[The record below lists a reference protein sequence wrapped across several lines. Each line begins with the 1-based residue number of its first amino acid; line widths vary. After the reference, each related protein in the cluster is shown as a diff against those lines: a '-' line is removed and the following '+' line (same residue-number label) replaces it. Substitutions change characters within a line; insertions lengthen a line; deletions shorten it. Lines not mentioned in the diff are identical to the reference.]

1 MVKKVCNLKK
11 FFCSLLTLVL
21 LLGIVSP
28 EIGKANTANPAE
40 NGLVYSNLA
49 NDIVLPQELLDIEN
63 EINEYL
69 DEIPYTESDYENMS
83 EEEFEEVYSTYF
95 ESEEFLELENQHELL
110 YYEIDSNQSTITPMI
125 APILIPIAAAAA
137 RVALQTIAK
146 QGTKIAS
153 KYLKNKLKSAGKNY
167 KLEWNVKNS
176 KGKITSLLK
185 ITHKPSKTQ
194 IFRIDNGKLG
204 LKPGTNDW
212 FWHYHIGTNKNA
224 MAHHYS
230 LRSLVPSKYKPLSNT
245 TLY

>member
-1 MVKKVCNLKK
+1 MSNLKK
-11 FFCSLLTLVL
+11 YFCILLALVL
-21 LLGIVSP
+21 LVGVVNP
-28 EIGKANTANPAE
+28 DIGKANAITPAE
-40 NGLVYSNLA
+40 SRLDYSDLA
-49 NDIVLPQELLDIEN
+49 NDIEVSQELTEIEN

-69 DEIPYTESDYENMS
+69 DEIPYTESDYEIMS
-83 EEEFEEVYSTYF
+83 EEEFEDVYSTYF
-95 ESEEFLELENQHELL
+95 ESEDFLELEKQHEML
-110 YYEIDSNQSTITPMI
+110 YNELDSNESVITPMI

-212 FWHYHIGTNKNA
+212 FWHYHIGTTKSA

>member
-1 MVKKVCNLKK
+1 MCSLKK
-11 FFCSLLTLVL
+11 FFYSFLTLVL

-28 EIGKANTANPAE
+28 EIGKADTVNPAVNE
-40 NGLVYSNLA
+40 LDHSNLA
-49 NDIVLPQELLDIEN
+49 DDIILSQELIDIEN

-69 DEIPYTESDYENMS
+69 DEIPYTESDYEKMS
-83 EEEFEEVYSTYF
+83 KEEFEDVYSTYF
-95 ESEEFLELENQHELL
+95 ESEEFLELEKQHELI
-110 YYEIDSNQSTITPMI
+110 YYEMDRNESAITPMI

-212 FWHYHIGTNKNA
+212 FWHYHIGATKDA